1 MAESFLVLWS
11 QDRIKSLKAKGELG
25 TPLRVVY
32 GSPHQSAPSLLR
44 YGVTSGDTIFVV
56 GLKGG
61 ALHLISKVQVAQI
74 VSADDFFRDHL
85 RLPPAE
91 LNLRLWELEKRL
103 ALSRPELGH
112 MLPFGCVDEAAIP
125 SASMPIRLDMPVP
138 ESVLAAVRFR
148 SKKGEERSLHLEDGK
163 LKTSTSIQGHYLRL
177 TPDSA
182 AALEAVL
189 NG

>member
-85 RLPPAE
+85 RLSPAE

-103 ALSRPELGH
+103 ALSRRS
-112 MLPFGCVDEAAIP
+112 DEDRKRVSRGRQRQKSRADYRRDAADRYRGARSQAP
-125 SASMPIRLDMPVP
+125 ARYCYDAGRQC
-138 ESVLAAVRFR
+138 EQGDRNAVH
-148 SKKGEERSLHLEDGK
+148 KH
-163 LKTSTSIQGHYLRL
+163 
-177 TPDSA
+177 
-182 AALEAVL
+182 VV
-189 NG
+189 